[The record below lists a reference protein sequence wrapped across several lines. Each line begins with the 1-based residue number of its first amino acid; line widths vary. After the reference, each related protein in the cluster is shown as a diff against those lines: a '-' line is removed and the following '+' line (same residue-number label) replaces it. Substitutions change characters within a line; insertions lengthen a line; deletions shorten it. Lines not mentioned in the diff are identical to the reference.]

1 MIQLRAFRAID
12 EEATCYEFAE
22 GHKKVLEGFNLG
34 NITTNNVSWAYNPN
48 VYVIMAY
55 DRDDRDLLG
64 GIRIQVADGIHPL
77 PVEDAVSDFDPS
89 IHDMVSH
96 YALSGGTSE
105 LCGLWNSR
113 SKAPNMGVT
122 INLVVAGMALCSQL
136 PITSIFTIVA
146 AYTLKIARQMG
157 YRIETNL
164 GNNGEFIYPNSNYV
178 ARVLSMNPKTLEH
191 TFGNYKEK
199 ILALRE
205 NPNLERIETLSSGN
219 DILYSHDLNLT
230 NVGAIDYAF
239 K

>member
-12 EEATCYEFAE
+12 EEDKCYEFAD

-34 NITTNNVSWAYNPN
+34 NISTNNVSWAYNPN

-55 DRDDRDLLG
+55 DRDSKDLLG
-64 GIRIQVADGIHPL
+64 GIRIQIADGVHPL
-77 PVEDAVSDFDPS
+77 PVEEAVSNFDPT
-89 IHDMVSH
+89 INDMVNH
-96 YALSGGTSE
+96 YAISGGTSE

-113 SKAPNMGVT
+113 CVAPNMGVT

-136 PITSIFTIVA
+136 PITSILTIVA
-146 AYTLKIARQMG
+146 SYTLKIARQMG
-157 YRIETNL
+157 YRIETSL

-178 ARVLSMNPKTLEH
+178 ARVLSMNPRTLEN
-191 TFGNYKEK
+191 TFGLYKEK

-205 NPNLERIETLSSGN
+205 NPNLERIETLGTGKQL
-219 DILYSHDLNLT
+219 LYSHDMELK
-230 NVGAIDYAF
+230 NVGVIDYAF

>member
-12 EEATCYEFAE
+12 EEETCYEFAN

-55 DRDDRDLLG
+55 ERDTRDLLG
-64 GIRIQVADGIHPL
+64 GIRVQIADGIHPL
-77 PVEDAVSDFDPS
+77 PVEDAVSHFDPG
-89 IHDMVSH
+89 IHDMVNH

-113 SKAPNMGVT
+113 HKAPNMGVT

-146 AYTLKIARQMG
+146 SYTLKIARQMG
-157 YRIETNL
+157 FRIETSL

-178 ARVLSMNPKTLEH
+178 ARVLSMNPRTLEN
-191 TFGNYKEK
+191 TFGMYKEK
-199 ILALRE
+199 ILDLRE
-205 NPNLERIETLSSGN
+205 NPNLERIETVGN
-219 DILYSHDLNLT
+219 NNQILYSHELQLKS
-230 NVGAIDYAF
+230 VGVIDYAF